1 MRLIFLFVFIVLGC
15 YSSPIPAVFQEQV
28 TKDAAPAPLEFDRER
43 LSELRQQPAF
53 DYSEKDPQE
62 SWWTNFKRFLR
73 LKWDQLME
81 RLFGDFEAHGLLL
94 SFLDMLPYLIVA
106 GVLIFAIWLFNK
118 LNPAAVLLE
127 EPEQNKVFFSEEE
140 EIVQSRD
147 IRSLVSTALE
157 EGNFRL
163 AIRYHYL
170 MILRKLDRKGI
181 ISYESAK
188 TNADYLREIRQK
200 SIQDQ
205 FKHLTWIYDFT
216 WYGSFSAGKEDYNKA
231 EREFSKMQELIVRSD
246 EQGK

>member
-1 MRLIFLFVFIVLGC
+1 MRLLFLFVFIVLGS
-15 YSSPIPAVFQEQV
+15 YSSSRPAVFQEQV
-28 TKDAAPAPLEFDRER
+28 TEEAAPTPLEFDRER
-43 LSELRQQPAF
+43 LSELKKQPAF
-53 DYSEKDPQE
+53 DYSERDPQE
-62 SWWTNFKRFLR
+62 SWWTNFKRFLG

-94 SFLDMLPYLIVA
+94 YFLDILPYLIVA

-127 EPEQNKVFFSEEE
+127 EPDQNKVFFSEEE

-147 IRSLVSTALE
+147 ISSLVATALE

-163 AIRYHYL
+163 AIRYQYL
-170 MILRKLDRKGI
+170 MILRQLDRKGV

-200 SIQDQ
+200 NFQDQ
-205 FKHLTWIYDFT
+205 FKHLTRIYDFT
-216 WYGSFSAGKEDYNKA
+216 WYGSFSAGKEDYHMA
-231 EREFSKMQELIVRSD
+231 EREFIKMQELIARPD